1 MDIKDFFKDMEKKN
15 KVSIKIKGMI
25 NFEITLNR
33 VEAVEDKDN
42 IWLANGKQKVLGINK
57 HQIAKIFLDK
67 EKNVIIRLDQ
77 LLEIHIIT

>member
-25 NFEITLNR
+25 NFEITLNK

-42 IWLANGKQKVLGINK
+42 ICLKNGEQKILGINK
-57 HQIAKIFLDK
+57 HQIAKIFLNT

>member
-15 KVSIKIKGMI
+15 KVNIKIKGMI
-25 NFEITLNR
+25 NFEITLNK

-42 IWLANGKQKVLGINK
+42 IWLENGKQKILGINK

-77 LLEIHIIT
+77 FLEIHIIT